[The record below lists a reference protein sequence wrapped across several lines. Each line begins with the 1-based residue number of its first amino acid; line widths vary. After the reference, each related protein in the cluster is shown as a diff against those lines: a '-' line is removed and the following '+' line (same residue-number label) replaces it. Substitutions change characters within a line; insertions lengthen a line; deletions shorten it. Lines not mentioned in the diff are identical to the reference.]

1 MKANSKR
8 VNALIKLGVHLKNY
22 NPDDEYYGLLKKQV
36 HQAIINNGW
45 FTAESIRET
54 FSSWGNVLV
63 QDTVEKWLTPYSFSE
78 GSPSKTIALILAGN
92 IPMVGFHDIICVW
105 LSGHKAMVKCASK
118 DLFLLPYMTSFLE
131 HEAGEQ
137 KITFTAQKL
146 EHFHAVIAT
155 GSNNAARYFD
165 HYFSSYPNI
174 IRKNRNGV
182 AVLNG
187 TESEE
192 ELIGLGKDMLK
203 YFGLGCRNVAKIYLP
218 RGYDLNLIFGAI
230 FSHAEIINHAK
241 YGNNYDYNKA
251 VWLMSEFDFLENGF
265 FMLKEDTDFSAPIS
279 CAFYSYYDNM
289 EYVKQELQTHKD
301 SIQCVVSKL
310 DIDGAIALGSA
321 QQPSLWDYA
330 DGIDT
335 LRFLEKI

>member
-1 MKANSKR
+1 M
-8 VNALIKLGVHLKNY
+8 
-22 NPDDEYYGLLKKQV
+22 
-36 HQAIINNGW
+36 
-45 FTAESIRET
+45 ESW
-54 FSSWGNVLV
+54 S
-63 QDTVEKWLTPYSFSE
+63 
-78 GSPSKTIALILAGN
+78 
-92 IPMVGFHDIICVW
+92 
-105 LSGHKAMVKCASK
+105 
-118 DLFLLPYMTSFLE
+118 
-131 HEAGEQ
+131 
-137 KITFTAQKL
+137 
-146 EHFHAVIAT
+146 
-155 GSNNAARYFD
+155 
-165 HYFSSYPNI
+165 
-174 IRKNRNGV
+174 
-182 AVLNG
+182 
-187 TESEE
+187 
-192 ELIGLGKDMLK
+192 LIGLGKDMLQ

-289 EYVKQELQTHKD
+289 EDVKQELQTHKD